1 MNGVRLSARMKV
13 TLKTIKKETELLRAR
28 SYVYRFTTFH
38 RTFYSSFILPP
49 LNKILHDNLSIPL
62 F

>member
-1 MNGVRLSARMKV
+1 MKV